1 MRNRENCWVLL
12 LAAGEGRRLTSLT
25 TTRKGI
31 TVPKQFC
38 ALNRGPSLLQQALRR
53 AVAVATWER
62 VCVVV
67 AADHRNWWSEQLG
80 SIRAEN
86 LVVQPKNRGTAN
98 GILFP
103 LLTILDRDP
112 DARIVLLPS
121 DHHVLDENTLAESIC
136 AAASRSGPASPEI
149 VLLGLKPR
157 EPDPELGYIVPGRDR
172 GAGYLEVERFVEKPS
187 TPQARELIA
196 QGALWNAFII
206 AADAQALLKLYERRS
221 PDIISAMS
229 EIIAAPSSE
238 ASRGE
243 RLSELYEALPGRD
256 FSKDILQGHE
266 AHLRVLPVPE
276 CGWSDLGTPQRVAQ
290 VLRELKQDPFPPLS
304 HRIKQQATYL
314 SLAAQHERLCRSIRA

>member
-1 MRNRENCWVLL
+1 MSNRENCWAVL
-12 LAAGEGRRLTSLT
+12 LAAGDGRRLTSLT

-31 TVPKQFC
+31 AVPKQFC
-38 ALNRGPSLLQQALRR
+38 ALHRGPSLLQQALQR
-53 AVAVATWER
+53 AVDVATWGR
-62 VCVVV
+62 VCAVV

-80 SIRAEN
+80 SVRADN

-98 GILFP
+98 GILLP

-136 AAASRSGPASPEI
+136 TAASRSRPMSREI

-157 EPDPELGYIVPGRDR
+157 EPDPELGYIVPGPDR
-172 GAGYLEVERFVEKPS
+172 GTAYLEVERFVEKPS

-221 PDIISAMS
+221 PDIIGAMS
-229 EIIAAPSSE
+229 EIISARSNE
-238 ASRGE
+238 ASREE
-243 RLSELYEALPGRD
+243 RLAELYEALPGRD
-256 FSKDILQGHE
+256 FSKDILQGNE
-266 AHLRVLPVPE
+266 ARLRVVPVPE
-276 CGWSDLGTPQRVAQ
+276 CGWSDLGTPQRVGQ
-290 VLRELKQDPFPPLS
+290 VLRELKQNPLPPVGLP
-304 HRIKQQATYL
+304 IKQQATYL
-314 SLAAQHERLCRSIRA
+314 SLAAQHERLCGSIRA